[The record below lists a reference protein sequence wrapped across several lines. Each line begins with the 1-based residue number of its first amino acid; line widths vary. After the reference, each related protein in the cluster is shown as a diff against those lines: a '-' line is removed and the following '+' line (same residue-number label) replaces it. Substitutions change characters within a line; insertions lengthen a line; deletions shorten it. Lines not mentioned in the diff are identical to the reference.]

1 MPDILVRK
9 LPKETVAAL
18 KKIAK
23 SGGISMAELV
33 RKAVE
38 EVVLK
43 ERKRAALERTDAVR
57 ADMGKIWKGPSVL
70 EMLREDRDR
79 R

>member
-18 KKIAK
+18 KRIAK
-23 SGGISMAELV
+23 NDGISMAELV
-33 RKAVE
+33 RNAVQE
-38 EVVLK
+38 IVAK
-43 ERKRAALERTDAVR
+43 ECRRAALARIAAVSQEM
-57 ADMGKIWKGPSVL
+57 ASKWKGPSVL

>member
-23 SGGISMAELV
+23 NDGVSMAELV

-38 EVVLK
+38 EIVLK
-43 ERKRAALERTDAVR
+43 ERRRAALERLDAIR
-57 ADMGKIWKGPSVL
+57 ADMGKIWKGPTVL